1 MSAGTRS
8 YLKTVIL
15 AAAGGALIIAATL
28 VGSAF
33 ETGPA
38 KLLVELIGWPL
49 GLLSECVAAGGLLVV
64 YRSAHLDLGHPD
76 LFLRLNEARSLAAL
90 DTGMLDIGMWVRRS
104 VRFLLGGSWL
114 LVGDQVEVR
123 SLEEIERTLDKSGCL
138 DGLPFMR
145 EMVALCGRPARV
157 FRCVDKVYDYG
168 RSKTLR
174 RLKKTVLL
182 AGLRCDGSAHGGC
195 EAACYLLWNERWL
208 RPVGPRSGDHPDHG
222 VAVPRHPALAGP
234 EGAGT
239 PGNGTGRGDSSGNGT
254 PGTVTNGSARYTCQ
268 YTQLVVASTPLRRW
282 DVRQDL
288 RPVLSGNVT
297 VLAFAVALLTR
308 LFNAVQELRGGSGF
322 PAMSPGTLKKTPL
335 IVHGLNPGNRVRVL
349 SREQVAETLDVHNRN
364 RGLWFDR
371 DMIKYCGGRYT
382 VARRVA
388 RIIDDVSGKMLE
400 MKTPCIVLEG
410 ADASGE
416 FLHFCPQQE
425 RIFWREGWLAPDR
438 STQ

>member
-1 MSAGTRS
+1 MTTGSRS
-8 YLKTVIL
+8 YLKTVVL
-15 AAAGGALIIAATL
+15 AAVGGALIIAATL

-64 YRSAHLDLGHPD
+64 YRSTHLDLGQTD
-76 LFLRLNEARSLAAL
+76 LFLRLNEARSLGAL
-90 DTGMLDIGMWVRRS
+90 DAAGLDVGMWIRRS

-114 LVGDQVEVR
+114 LVGDVVEVR
-123 SLEEIERTLDKSGCL
+123 SLGQIERTLDESGCL
-138 DGLPFMR
+138 DGMPFMS
-145 EMVALCGRPARV
+145 EMVALCGRRARV
-157 FRCVDKVYDYG
+157 FRCVDKIYDYG

-182 AGLRCDGSAHGGC
+182 AGLRCDGGAHGGC
-195 EAACYLLWNERWL
+195 EAACYLLWNQRWL
-208 RPVGPRSGDHPDHG
+208 QPASRRTAPHPEHP
-222 VAVPRHPALAGP
+222 AETPRHPALRRHDEPGKP
-234 EGAGT
+234 GD
-239 PGNGTGRGDSSGNGT
+239 GNGNGNGNL
-254 PGTVTNGSARYTCQ
+254 GSAGNGSTRYTCQ
-268 YTQLVVASTPLRRW
+268 YTQLVAATTPLHPW

-288 RPVLSGNVT
+288 RPLLSGNVT
-297 VLAFAVALLTR
+297 ALAFTVAILTR
-308 LFNAVQELRGGSGF
+308 LFNAVQALRGGSGF
-322 PAMSPGTLKKTPL
+322 PAMSSGTLKKTPL
-335 IVHGLNPGNRVRVL
+335 VVHGLTPGNRVRVL
-349 SREQVAETLDVHNRN
+349 SRQQVAETLDVQGRN

-382 VARRVA
+382 VARRVE
-388 RIIDDVSGKMLE
+388 RIIDDASGKMLE

-438 STQ
+438 

>member
-1 MSAGTRS
+1 MTAGTRS

-15 AAAGGALIIAATL
+15 AAAGGAVIIAATL
-28 VGSAF
+28 VTSAF

-38 KLLVELIGWPL
+38 RLLVELVGWPL

-64 YRSAHLDLGHPD
+64 YRSTHLDLGHPD

-90 DTGMLDIGMWVRRS
+90 DAAALDVGMWVRRT
-104 VRFLLGGSWL
+104 VRFILGGSWL
-114 LVGDQVEVR
+114 LVGDVVQVR
-123 SLEEIERTLDKSGCL
+123 SLEEIERTLDESGCL

-145 EMVALCGRPARV
+145 EMVALCGYRGRV

-182 AGLRCDGSAHGGC
+182 TGLRCDGSDHGGC

-208 RPVGPRSGDHPDHG
+208 RPAGRRSEPQPEPR
-222 VAVPRHPALAGP
+222 VQAPRHPALVRHYGP
-234 EGAGT
+234 VT
-239 PGNGTGRGDSSGNGT
+239 PGNDHGKGNG
-254 PGTVTNGSARYTCQ
+254 GMAMNGSARYTCQ
-268 YTQLVVASTPLRRW
+268 YTQLVAASTPLRRW

-297 VLAFAVALLTR
+297 VLAFAVAILTR

-322 PAMSPGTLKKTPL
+322 PAMSAGTLKKTPL
-335 IVHGLNPGNRVRVL
+335 VVHGLIPGNRVRVL
-349 SREQVAETLDVHNRN
+349 SRQQVADTLDVRGRN
-364 RGLWFDR
+364 RGLWFDP
-371 DMIKYCGGRYT
+371 DMVKHCGGRYT
-382 VARRVA
+382 VLRRVE
-388 RIIDDVSGKMLE
+388 RIIDDATGKMLE
-400 MKTPCIVLEG
+400 MKTPCVVLEG
-410 ADASGE
+410 TDASGE

-425 RIFWREGWLAPDR
+425 RTFWREGWLTPER
-438 STQ
+438 PTQ